1 MYLNYFGLR
10 RAPFGLTPDPEF
22 IYFTPAHRNVAAG
35 LLHSVVSQKG
45 LCVLTGDA
53 GTGKTSLV
61 RLLVSSLPQNLVQVS
76 LVLNPSLSPLEL
88 LQEILRDFGIQSENF
103 TKAQC
108 LARFNQLLL
117 SLHAEGKAALLIVD
131 DAQCL
136 NAEGL
141 DELRL
146 LMKLE
151 TDKEKLVQI
160 ILTGQDELTG
170 ILDEHRMRPLKQLVA
185 SRHEL
190 FPLTVREVDAY
201 IQYRWQKCGDTKP
214 PFTPEAVELIASA
227 SGGIPRLINV
237 ICDNSLLTAFASDQ
251 REVAER
257 QVEESLRDLHIK
269 YTPRPVAETRLAP
282 QASMNGPAA
291 ARNGSANGA
300 SNRTAAAAVTEE
312 VKEEDCPLPTL
323 SRYLKPLWRFRLSGL
338 GKDAEER

>member
-10 RAPFGLTPDPEF
+10 SAPFGLTPDPDF
-22 IYFTPAHRNVAAG
+22 IYFTQAHRNVAAG

-61 RLLVSSLPQNLVQVS
+61 RLLIGSLPQHLVQVS

-108 LARFNQLLL
+108 LSRFNQLLL
-117 SLHAEGKAALLIVD
+117 NLHAEGKAALLIVD

-160 ILTGQDELTG
+160 ILTGQDELSA

-201 IQYRWQKCGDTKP
+201 IQHRWQKCGDTKP
-214 PFTPEAVELIASA
+214 PFTPEAVELIARA

-257 QVEESLRDLHIK
+257 HVEESLRDLHIK
-269 YTPRPVAETRLAP
+269 FTPRPPSEARPVPLAP
-282 QASMNGPAA
+282 VNVPAA
-291 ARNGSANGA
+291 VNGGTAHGAGNG
-300 SNRTAAAAVTEE
+300 AAAAVKEA
-312 VKEEDCPLPTL
+312 VKEEECPLPTL
-323 SRYLKPLWRFRLSGL
+323 SRYLKPLWRLRLSGL